1 MLLEDSLRPLIVLLP
16 LGALALAACD
26 RQSASAPQANATAA
40 AAQNAVAPGAAEP
53 EAAGTLDI
61 ANRGKAMPLSNF
73 EAPDGAKI
81 SLAKFRGAP
90 VLVNLWATWCGP
102 CVKEMPTLDALA
114 TRTKGKLTVLTVAQD
129 AKGSDVVD
137 PWFEKRKFAMLK
149 PYLDPENRLGLNYGS
164 GMLPT
169 TILYDAEGKEVWR
182 VIGGMDWNGPRANTL
197 LAATIG

>member
-1 MLLEDSLRPLIVLLP
+1 MRPLIVLLP

-26 RQSASAPQANATAA
+26 RQSGTAPQANATMAAAENA
-40 AAQNAVAPGAAEP
+40 AAQAAPEP
-53 EAAGTLDI
+53 EMTGTLDI
-61 ANRGKAMPLSNF
+61 ANRGKAMPLSKF
-73 EAPDGAKI
+73 EAPDGAKV
-81 SLAKFRGAP
+81 SLATFRGTP

-114 TRTKGKLTVLTVAQD
+114 ARTKGKLTVLTVAQD

-149 PYLDPENRLGLNYGS
+149 PYLDPENALGLNYGS

-169 TILYDAEGKEVWR
+169 TILYDANGKEVWR